1 MPMSTPDSG
10 HVYYIGTHNGDSY
23 YSFTS
28 MESAVTNALFALR
41 QLEPDTFFV
50 IKKDEKTAQN
60 VVYLLFFV
68 VLALILYTLLRR
80 ARGSN

>member
-1 MPMSTPDSG
+1 
-10 HVYYIGTHNGDSY
+10 
-23 YSFTS
+23 

-41 QLEPDTFFV
+41 QLEPDTFFE

-68 VLALILYTLLRR
+68 VLAVILYTLSRKVR
-80 ARGSN
+80 VSN